1 MPEACQR
8 LPRRSEIHYVAIR
21 RLRKKDTG
29 HNWKVAYIVPQPSLL
44 ISGELL
50 LSTWESRPQSTPG
63 EALPWRGSFRLALLA
78 SNLSGRCLARLGE
91 HIEWAELS
99 LHSRRGTDRPPARV
113 ARPAVL
119 DSFSHF
125 PHINTRLVHII
136 SRVVGRCRNGDRT
149 N

>member
-44 ISGELL
+44 ISGEFEWCKWGRRAQ
-50 LSTWESRPQSTPG
+50 STWESRPQSTPG

-78 SNLSGRCLARLGE
+78 SNLSGR
-91 HIEWAELS
+91 W
-99 LHSRRGTDRPPARV
+99 
-113 ARPAVL
+113 L
-119 DSFSHF
+119 DAAW
-125 PHINTRLVHII
+125 
-136 SRVVGRCRNGDRT
+136 
-149 N
+149 